1 MFTLLW
7 KWLLSMF
14 TADKIGILVRKILIS
29 AAKPVIS
36 DVLDTKNQKRAYML
50 VKELNARDD
59 ITNETKRKIFNELFF
74 MWARESGKAI
84 TESVVNC
91 LRELAVNAVK
101 SEKS

>member
-36 DVLDTKNQKRAYML
+36 DVLDTKN
-50 VKELNARDD
+50 
-59 ITNETKRKIFNELFF
+59 
-74 MWARESGKAI
+74 
-84 TESVVNC
+84 
-91 LRELAVNAVK
+91 
-101 SEKS
+101 